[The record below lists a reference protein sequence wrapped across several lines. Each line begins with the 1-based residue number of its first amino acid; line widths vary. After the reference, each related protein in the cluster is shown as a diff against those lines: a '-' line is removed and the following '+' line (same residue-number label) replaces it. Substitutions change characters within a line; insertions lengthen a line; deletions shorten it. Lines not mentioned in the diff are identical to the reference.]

1 MADLKPDDEQRE
13 QLREKHSHL
22 AGELVDVRNK
32 VLHVE
37 KEIKAVQKEILE
49 AGEVRKNLMFMI
61 FFVVL
66 LEYKKTLSDFTWLE
80 ITVSNQTL
88 SFEFGNKLLSNSFS
102 RYS

>member
-49 AGEVRKNLMFMI
+49 AGEVRKN
-61 FFVVL
+61 
-66 LEYKKTLSDFTWLE
+66 
-80 ITVSNQTL
+80 
-88 SFEFGNKLLSNSFS
+88 
-102 RYS
+102 

>member
-1 MADLKPDDEQRE
+1 MKPDDEQRK

-49 AGEVRKNLMFMI
+49 AGEVRKKLNVYD
-61 FFVVL
+61 FFCSTVRIQ
-66 LEYKKTLSDFTWLE
+66 KSTL
-80 ITVSNQTL
+80 
-88 SFEFGNKLLSNSFS
+88 
-102 RYS
+102 